1 MQFSAGMVERDYFK
15 ERTKFAQ
22 YRMKNR
28 TVWEIAIAAA
38 TFFLLLELPGIS
50 SANVYAC
57 NVIVPTIICY

>member
-38 TFFLLLELPGIS
+38 TFLLLELPGIS